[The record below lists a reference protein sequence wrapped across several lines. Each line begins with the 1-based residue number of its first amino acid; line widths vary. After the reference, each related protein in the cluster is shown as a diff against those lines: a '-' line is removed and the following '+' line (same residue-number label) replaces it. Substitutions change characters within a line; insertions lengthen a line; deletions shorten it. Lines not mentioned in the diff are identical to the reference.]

1 MRWRRSDK
9 RPKWFKAVRKL
20 DEAESARRLKP
31 IKFECFKTRGNPYI
45 YPYKRLKIDG
55 KTASKWREPKPLLD
69 VFNEENCIVVVAEL
83 KGFKRENIK
92 ISVEKQQL
100 TLSAKAQNRRYYKRL
115 NLPDAVIPESMHT
128 TYKNG
133 VLEIRL
139 KKALK
144 ESPISKLAG

>member
-1 MRWRRSDK
+1 
-9 RPKWFKAVRKL
+9 
-20 DEAESARRLKP
+20 
-31 IKFECFKTRGNPYI
+31 
-45 YPYKRLKIDG
+45 LKIDG